1 MATKAG
7 RELSD
12 LSVLKID
19 NSSRGGHGFG
29 RSRWWLAGIVLLIA
43 LSSLATIALRRTAS
57 SELQFVTARVAST
70 LPETLLNG
78 SGYVTPRRRATIS
91 AKITGRV
98 AQVLVEEG
106 MRVHEGQVLALLD
119 DSEQRAKLVSVQA
132 DQTAAQAEI
141 SELQINLANSERVLR
156 RTTALH
162 QAGIATKDDL
172 DQSQSTVDAEKAHIA
187 LKNRQVD
194 AAEAH
199 VKVAQQDMEY
209 CVVRAPFAGLVV
221 SKDAQVGEMVSPNS
235 AGGGFTRTGIATV
248 VDMTSLEV
256 EVDVNE
262 SYIAR
267 VELGQPVVA
276 VLDAY
281 PDWQIP
287 AKVRTV
293 IPTADRQ
300 KATVKVRIA
309 FDRLDPRIVPDMG
322 VKVALVR
329 LEDKNAPKPASAVL
343 IPKQAIRQDD
353 GTDVVFVRRNG
364 AVERRAVRVGA
375 VRGEDQEVIAGLAA
389 GNEVV
394 VRGFENIPKSA
405 WEHHRT
411 SQPQNKDP

>member
-1 MATKAG
+1 MASRAPS
-7 RELSD
+7 EAPD

-19 NSSRGGHGFG
+19 EHSRGGFRHGRG
-29 RSRWWLAGIVLLIA
+29 RWWLAALVLLIV
-43 LSSLATIALRRTAS
+43 LSSLVPLALRRTAS
-57 SELQFVTARVAST
+57 AAMQFAPARATSGS
-70 LPETLLNG
+70 PETLLNA

-106 MRVHEGQVLALLD
+106 MRVREGQVLALLD
-119 DSEQRAKLVSVQA
+119 DSEERVKLYSSQA
-132 DQTAAQAEI
+132 DRASTQSEI
-141 SELQINLANSERVLR
+141 SELQINLINAERVLR
-156 RTTALH
+156 RTKILQ
-162 QAGIATKDDL
+162 QAGVTTQDDL
-172 DQSQSTVDAEKAHIA
+172 DQTQTSVDAEKARIV
-187 LKNRQVD
+187 LKRQQIE
-194 AAEAH
+194 AANARI
-199 VKVAQQDMEY
+199 KIAQQDMEN

-248 VDMTSLEV
+248 VDMKSLEI

-267 VELGQPVVA
+267 VKPRQPVVA

-309 FDRLDPRIVPDMG
+309 FDHLDPRIVPDMG
-322 VKVALVR
+322 VKVALVQYGS
-329 LEDKNAPKPASAVL
+329 KKSTNAPAVL
-343 IPKQAIRQDD
+343 VPREAIRRDQ
-353 GTDVVFVRRNG
+353 GADVVFVRRDG
-364 AVERRAVRVGA
+364 GVERRAVRMGGIH
-375 VRGEDQEVIAGLAA
+375 GEDQEVIAGLEA
-389 GNEVV
+389 GEQVV
-394 VRGFENIPKSA
+394 IHGFEGIPK
-405 WEHHRT
+405 
-411 SQPQNKDP
+411 